1 MIDEPLSSPTTP
13 LIGPTMLAT
22 PRIVGCLLALST
34 LFISNARAED
44 GAEIK
49 LQWQSRSTVLSWYTP
64 IKLTVAA
71 EKPEHVK
78 KQPEGLANPRYTTI
92 SLGPKEAAQKF
103 VLLIDEPADKPQRLW
118 ADSNGNGDLSD
129 ETELKWERLSDG
141 RTEYRGNAK
150 FTVNYGPAKRE
161 LEFSLYRFN
170 PKQREDAKTSM
181 FCARSWGWT
190 GELELSGK
198 KYRVALDDSLATGD
212 FRNATGVFLCVDM
225 NSDGTFDLSRE
236 RFDARKPFNV
246 GGTTYELADMTAS
259 GESFKLIKSKQTVP
273 EAKPAAVIALG
284 KPVPAFEAQTLDGK
298 PLKFPGD
305 FKGKTVMLDFWAT
318 WCGPCRAE
326 LPNLKQV
333 YAEFRAKGFEVVSI
347 SLDNV
352 DMRDQVQDFAKTN
365 EMSWLHVYEGKGW
378 QASLAEL
385 YSVRAIPACFIVN
398 GTTGQLMA
406 QGREARGESLRGSVE
421 RALAGTPTAP
431 KVEEPAKPAPKPA
444 QPAPTPPTQ
453 PAAPDPLLAIAEVA
467 AKSGKL
473 LPYPKFVEQRA
484 APVPAPVSLPKP
496 STQVVR
502 GRDVARLAR
511 DARLRVGFYYHCKNG
526 DHWHVRLN
534 GAYAIANDTIA
545 TAWHVLQPPANF
557 RDGFVVVLD
566 AQNQFIPIKSVLA
579 ADERMDTVVL
589 RLATNALKPRP
600 LSGDIAAGD
609 TVYCLSEPFG
619 QRDYFSDGIVNRFR
633 PVGGGKTL
641 AGTDSAGLRVNV
653 STDWAPGSSGSAVLD
668 DRGNIV
674 GHVATITVLTANSS
688 TAAKTDS
695 PDALPARPTTPATL
709 TMHDA
714 VPASSVLTLLEVV
727 NKLSP

>member
-1 MIDEPLSSPTTP
+1 
-13 LIGPTMLAT
+13 MLAF
-22 PRIVGCLLALST
+22 PCFVWCLLGLSLLLT
-34 LFISNARAED
+34 DNARAED
-44 GAEIK
+44 GTEIK
-49 LQWQSRSTVLSWYTP
+49 LQWQPRSSAVSWYTP
-64 IKLTVAA
+64 IRLTVVA

-78 KQPEGLANPRYTTI
+78 KIPDGLANPRYTTI
-92 SLGPKEAAQKF
+92 SLGPKEATQKF
-103 VLLIDEPADKPQRLW
+103 TLLIDEPADKPQRLW

-129 ETELKWERLSDG
+129 DTELKWDRLIDG
-141 RTEYRGNAK
+141 RTEYRGNAQ
-150 FTVNYGPAKRE
+150 FSVNYGPAKRE

-181 FCARSWGWT
+181 YCARSWSCV

-198 KYRVALDDSLATGD
+198 KYRVVLDDALATGD
-212 FRNATGVFLCVDM
+212 FRNATGVFLCVDV
-225 NSDGTFDLSRE
+225 NADGAFDSSRE

-246 GGTTYELADMTAS
+246 GGTTYELADMAAS
-259 GESFKLIKSKQTVP
+259 GESFKLVKSKQTVP
-273 EAKPAAVIALG
+273 EAKPAAVIVLG
-284 KPVPAFEAQTLDGK
+284 KPVPAFEAKTLDGK
-298 PLKFPGD
+298 PLKFPDD

-326 LPNLKQV
+326 LPNLKKV

-352 DMRDQVQDFAKTN
+352 DMREQVHEFAKTN
-365 EMSWLHVYEGKGW
+365 EMSWLHIYEGKGW
-378 QASLAEL
+378 QASLADL

-406 QGREARGESLRGSVE
+406 QGREARGEALQSSVE

-431 KVEEPAKPAPKPA
+431 KVEEPVKPAPKPS
-444 QPAPTPPTQ
+444 QPSPTPPTPTPPTQ
-453 PAAPDPLLAIAEVA
+453 PAAPPDPLLAIAEA
-467 AKSGKL
+467 TAKAGKL

-484 APVPAPVSLPKP
+484 APVPAHVSLPKP
-496 STQVVR
+496 STQVMR
-502 GRDVARLAR
+502 GRDVARVAR
-511 DARLRVGFYYHCKNG
+511 EARVRVGFYYHCKNG

-534 GAYAIANDTIA
+534 GAYAIASDTIA

-566 AQNQFIPIKSVLA
+566 SQDQFIPIKTVLA

-600 LSGDIAAGD
+600 LSSDIAAGD
-609 TVYCLSEPFG
+609 TVFCLSEPFG

-641 AGTDSAGLRVNV
+641 TGTDSAGLRVNV

-674 GHVATITVLTANSS
+674 GHVATITVLSANSS
-688 TAAKTDS
+688 AASKTDS
-695 PDALPARPTTPATL
+695 PEAPPARPATPATL
-709 TMHDA
+709 TLHDA